1 MFIYAILAWYFTQ
14 IWPTSEGVPKPWY
27 FPFLHNYWFPE
38 SHGASFHNSGRSGGE
53 GLHSSKREKKDIPIE
68 AANET
73 LLGAPTIKVNH
84 LFKTFGKNRVVNNL
98 SLRMYE
104 NQIFALLGHN
114 GAGKT
119 TTINILTGMISP
131 DSGSVADVTI
141 YGEHLGNQSGK
152 ARKSLGVCPQ
162 HDVLFEKL
170 SIEEHIIFFAQLKGK
185 SYEEAKSE
193 SDHLIDLFH
202 LEHRRAH
209 LGSELSGGQKRKLS
223 VAIAVC
229 GGSKFVVL
237 DEPTAGEYNVML
249 LF

>member
-1 MFIYAILAWYFTQ
+1 VADVFIYAILAWYFTQ

-27 FPFLHNYWFPE
+27 FPFLRNYWFPE
-38 SHGASFHNSGRSGGE
+38 SEGAPSRDYGREVSDSNNGE
-53 GLHSSKREKKDIPIE
+53 VGSIPIE

-84 LFKTFGKNRVVNNL
+84 LFKTFGKNRVVDDL

-131 DSGSVADVTI
+131 DSGSVGDVTI
-141 YGEHLGNQSGK
+141 YGEHLGNQSGR

-170 SIEEHIIFFAQLKGK
+170 SIKEHIMFFAQLKGK

-193 SDHLIDLFH
+193 SEHLIDLFH

-237 DEPTAGEYNVML
+237 DEPTAGG
-249 LF
+249 